1 MFAITPDSVF
11 EINSHTYTAV
21 ATSSTA
27 ACGLEMAC
35 DLWFLLHYN
44 WVDLEIFMVCT
55 LPTLPPQR
63 MMISLPTAAPFSRR
77 V

>member
-11 EINSHTYTAV
+11 EINSHAYTAV

-27 ACGLEMAC
+27 CGLGTAC
-35 DLWFLLHYN
+35 DLWFLLRYN
-44 WVDLEIFMVCT
+44 WVDLEIFMVCN